1 MKRYLYMTMV
11 ALAGL
16 FASACDNSEKP
27 LEEADHYI
35 EVVSESAFQVGYEE
49 EIINVEIDANC
60 KWNIS
65 KTDSNGE
72 GISWIKTDAT
82 AGTGPKAFRIKVLKN
97 KTEFER
103 RGSVNIYSDQVT
115 AHIDITQEAN
125 PDPYKEPVPFVG
137 YTMPV
142 YQMFESGLGID
153 VAGGEVKE
161 MDCDFTNATV
171 EGNVIT
177 FTNGLVIEKT
187 GTAPADF
194 KMACPVHT
202 KPATYA
208 GFQLGVG
215 ATFAEGDSWIY
226 KIPMNFALSGDLRF
240 TYGSRKE
247 DISDASAY
255 QWSSDGGK
263 TWNDVTKMESIK
275 SEGAFKSVWFTIPE
289 AQRVEAE
296 GSLWIKVTPAATKVY
311 IQNGIALEKASASLS
326 SVAPQDNSTI
336 VISEGFDDIA
346 DANAS
351 YITVPG
357 FMKSAVTGYSAK
369 GSDDTNPYV
378 STNPAVS
385 YTHCFARPGF
395 LQVGYSNEAQV
406 ARCGFNGSVT
416 LDVGKRLA
424 EMGIADKVGLKV
436 SLKAAGMTNA
446 YGRSCDAQLVL
457 KSAETVVA
465 SIPQLSMDRF
475 AAYTLTVPEA
485 DQNTV
490 LEITS
495 LPCDKPGDGTATSA
509 YEAADYRFFID
520 DLVVEVIPVMTDRV
534 LTFDFTAAA
543 AATQTDPN
551 WPTGQRKASN
561 GDDIS
566 DVECNYNL
574 DGVDYSFLCADCPDK
589 TASKT
594 YWNKEKGYIVIGG
607 IYRYLGLPVL
617 EGYKLVKV
625 VCLHGTSAAEEGRG
639 LAVTSEITESTVT
652 PNYVSGGEPQVT
664 KTTGDTLTYDLE
676 QTSTGVRYY
685 LNCTLKTIGLS
696 KITLTYTV
704 K

>member
-1 MKRYLYMTMV
+1 MKRYLYITMV

-16 FASACDNSEKP
+16 LASACDITEKP
-27 LEEADHYI
+27 LEEEDHYI
-35 EVVSESAFQVGYEE
+35 DVVSESSFQVGYEE

-82 AGTGPKAFRIKVLKN
+82 AGTGPKAFRIKVLMN
-97 KTEFER
+97 ETESAR

-142 YQMFESGLGID
+142 YQMFESNLGLD
-153 VAGGEVKE
+153 VTGGEVKE
-161 MDCDFTNATV
+161 MACDFTNATV

-187 GTAPADF
+187 GTTSADF
-194 KMACPVHT
+194 TMACPVHT

-215 ATFAEGDSWIY
+215 ATFASGDSWIY

-247 DISDASAY
+247 SISDASAY
-255 QWSSDGGK
+255 KWSSDEGK
-263 TWNDVTKMESIK
+263 TWNDVTRMEAVK
-275 SEGAFKSVWFTIPE
+275 SDAAFKSVWFTIPE
-289 AQRVEAE
+289 AQKVEPE
-296 GSLWIKVTPAATKVY
+296 SHLWVKVTPAAEKVY
-311 IQNGIALEKASASLS
+311 IQNGIALEKASATLS

-336 VISEGFDDIA
+336 VISEGFDGIV

-351 YITVPG
+351 NITVPG
-357 FMKSAVTGYSAK
+357 FMKSAVSGYSAK
-369 GSDDTNPYV
+369 GKDDTNPYV

-385 YTHCFARPGF
+385 CTHCFARPGF
-395 LQVGYSNEAQV
+395 LQVGYSDEALV

-416 LDVGKRLA
+416 LNVGARLA
-424 EMGIADKVGLKV
+424 EMGVTEKVGLKI
-436 SLKAAGMTNA
+436 SLKAAGITNA
-446 YGRSCDAQLVL
+446 YGRSCDAQLAIM
-457 KSAETVVA
+457 SAGAVVT

-475 AAYTLTVPEA
+475 SVYTLTVPEA

-520 DLVVEVIPVMTDRV
+520 DLVVEAIPVVTDKV
-534 LTFDFTAAA
+534 LTFDFTDAEKMAG
-543 AATQTDPN
+543 
-551 WPTGQRKASN
+551 WPTSSTPEGYDK
-561 GDDIS
+561 
-566 DVECNYNL
+566 DVPMEVTYNL
-574 DGVDYSFLCADCPDK
+574 DGVDYTFILADPKQAKKPGLPYFD
-589 TASKT
+589 TQ
-594 YWNKEKGYIVIGG
+594 KGMLFMNTE
-607 IYRYLGLPVL
+607 RYLGFPVL
-617 EGYKLVKV
+617 DGLKLVSVKLDIDTPKANWAIAV
-625 VCLHGTSAAEEGRG
+625 SSDIGVGTGDPTF
-639 LAVTSEITESTVT
+639 VK
-652 PNYVSGGEPQVT
+652 GGEKILVT
-664 KTTGDTLTYDLE
+664 EFISNGATFTLIDTKVGT
-676 QTSTGVRYY
+676 QYY
-685 LNCTLKTIGLS
+685 LKAWKTQYYKS
-696 KITLTYTV
+696 MTLTYTAE
-704 K
+704 